1 MVLLTVEISE
11 DRKTIWPRSS
21 MKSLRDTVGCGRGSE
36 HHMGKAQAEDSG
48 EGLLHPTKQLLG
60 VTGG

>member
-1 MVLLTVEISE
+1 
-11 DRKTIWPRSS
+11 

-36 HHMGKAQAEDSG
+36 RHIGKAQAEDSG
-48 EGLLHPTKQLLG
+48 EGLFHPTKQLLG